1 MGNFIL
7 VMGLSGSG
15 KSYWTNNVAEGEGM
29 VILSSDALRKEF
41 YGDERIQDNPAFIFE
56 QMRIRTLQALKE
68 GKNVVY
74 DATNLSSKRRKAL
87 LKQLPKDVYKVCHCI
102 VTPLEKCIENDSKE
116 KDTFRSA

>member
-15 KSYWTNNVAEGEGM
+15 KSYWISDIVEEGNTI
-29 VILSSDALRKEF
+29 ILSSDALRKEF

-68 GKNVVY
+68 GKNVAY
-74 DATNLSSKRRKAL
+74 DATNLVARNYASVLAIRIA
-87 LKQLPKDVYKVCHCI
+87 I
-102 VTPLEKCIENDSKE
+102 VL
-116 KDTFRSA
+116 